1 MQAFDLPTGLT
12 ALSAH
17 SAGHHGPAVTSV
29 AENALSAVPSACK
42 EASTALGA
50 TRWETA
56 SKVVMPA
63 ASSGI
68 ITAVLLGVSRAI
80 GETMAVLMV
89 AGGAIRMPSSFL
101 QPVRPIT
108 AAIAAE
114 MGEAPSEAC
123 ITMPYLPSQSSCSFQ
138 PWHLTPQQMH

>member
-1 MQAFDLPTGLT
+1 MLGIMALPT
-12 ALSAH
+12 
-17 SAGHHGPAVTSV
+17 VTSV
-29 AENALSAVPSACK
+29 AEDALSAVPPSACK

-68 ITAVLLGVSRAI
+68 ITAVLLGGVSRAI

-114 MGEAPSEAC
+114 MGEAPPVGS
-123 ITMPYLPSQSSCSFQ
+123 
-138 PWHLTPQQMH
+138 MHYHALFALAVILFLSTLAFNATANALKNKFKAKVE

>member
-1 MQAFDLPTGLT
+1 MLGIMALPT
-12 ALSAH
+12 
-17 SAGHHGPAVTSV
+17 VTSV
-29 AENALSAVPSACK
+29 AEDALSAVPPSACK

-68 ITAVLLGVSRAI
+68 ITAVLLGGVSRAI

-114 MGEAPSEAC
+114 MGEAPPSEAC